1 MKNDIRAQGFIGFM
15 VSKAGRWLRVVI
27 GVLLVAWCSV
37 TVTVG
42 VTLVATLGFIIF
54 ADAAL
59 DFFIIGPLFSAPI
72 RGAVIRRELRHERLE
87 EASP

>member
-1 MKNDIRAQGFIGFM
+1 
-15 VSKAGRWLRVVI
+15 
-27 GVLLVAWCSV
+27 V
-37 TVTVG
+37 TFTMG
-42 VTLVATLGFIIF
+42 VTFVATLGFIIF

-72 RGAVIRRELRHERLE
+72 RGTLIRRELRHERLE